1 VTDTR
6 QIRKDN
12 TKFVRIPAL
21 EAQRIII
28 KPRAR
33 PKSDNLG
40 LREVGP
46 RPDNVPLGYE
56 KFFPISED
64 FWYPP
69 GTQIWVRKL
78 KFGDL
83 SVINKAITTDNQTTL
98 MDALGPLYPSFFGP
112 PCVMVFS
119 WKRPR
124 SARAE
129 VKTRLQRSGARSA
142 TPPGSIALTSITMS
156 DFATSADRAN
166 IQRIAVEW
174 PRFRSNLSVP
184 SPSPPYPWLHRNPR
198 IPLCLTQR

>member
-1 VTDTR
+1 MTDTR

-21 EAQRIII
+21 EAQRVII

-40 LREVGP
+40 LREGGP

-64 FWYPP
+64 FWCPP

-83 SVINKAITTDNQTTL
+83 SVINK
-98 MDALGPLYPSFFGP
+98 
-112 PCVMVFS
+112 
-119 WKRPR
+119 R
-124 SARAE
+124 S
-129 VKTRLQRSGARSA
+129 
-142 TPPGSIALTSITMS
+142 
-156 DFATSADRAN
+156 
-166 IQRIAVEW
+166 
-174 PRFRSNLSVP
+174 
-184 SPSPPYPWLHRNPR
+184 PR
-198 IPLCLTQR
+198 ITRQS